1 MTIFNNLYKIRCFGK
16 CSGKYFGVIISVI
29 LSLLSTNMYAE
40 VSLNSDKVGAG
51 QPVPRAVPRVAEQ
64 TVPEKGDPAVKNG
77 QPVLHKSVDTGS
89 KVDNTADNIIDSN
102 IDNKTDNKADAWIL
116 RAEQWEIA
124 RSGESVLSLPVLNK
138 VVNAWL
144 KEKQKTIEIQYP
156 GGEEGEFWVQE
167 LTDWLVSLGVPSSSM
182 QTVPGSGADDMIKFQ
197 LSRNGS

>member
-1 MTIFNNLYKIRCFGK
+1 MTIFNNLYRINCL
-16 CSGKYFGVIISVI
+16 SVTISVI

-40 VSLNSDKVGAG
+40 VSLKSDKVEAG
-51 QPVPRAVPRVAEQ
+51 QSVPRGSEHTAPG
-64 TVPEKGDPAVKNG
+64 KGDSAVKNE
-77 QPVLHKSVDTGS
+77 QPVLPGNVNTGS
-89 KVDNTADNIIDSN
+89 KADIKADNE
-102 IDNKTDNKADAWIL
+102 ADAWIL

-144 KEKQKTIEIQYP
+144 KEKQNTIEIQYP

-197 LSRNGS
+197 LSRSGS